1 MLVED
6 FFTMARSFSNRWAA
20 LHKVLSNS
28 KSYDRA
34 HDKLTSYYRRSFPCI
49 AEKMCKALSHESA
62 VELGK
67 KILKEDIS
75 FLGKVYGKGLSSVE
89 MYKAMAEHI
98 NKLEEEN
105 SRSAVSVVRVVTTLP
120 VYSPK
125 NDECD
130 IPF

>member
-1 MLVED
+1 MLVEN

-34 HDKLTSYYRRSFPCI
+34 HSKLISYYRRSFPCI

-67 KILKEDIS
+67 KILKEDLA
-75 FLGKVYGKGLSSVE
+75 FLGKVYGKGLSTEE
-89 MYKAMAEHI
+89 MYKAMVEHI
-98 NKLEEEN
+98 NKLEEEKN
-105 SRSAVSVVRVVTTLP
+105 KSVASAVSVATTFP

-125 NDECD
+125 DDECD